1 MYGRR
6 AEGSFLDFRA
16 VLEGCDRLGAAAD
29 LRRSVKER
37 DVESFA
43 RLIAAHE
50 RKVYGLA
57 YRLMGNEE
65 DAKDLAQEAFLR
77 AFTSLERFRGNS
89 AFSTWLYRIVVN
101 VCIDEMRKRK
111 RERTR
116 SLSEK
121 PHLDE
126 SEPASGASLKERDIA
141 DSSPGPAEQLESK
154 ELSDVVRKAIDELSE
169 HYRTAIILRDIEG
182 FSYEEIAAIT
192 GCSLGTVKSRLN
204 RARNALR
211 EAIRSRPDFACH
223 LSQELLKIRRV

>member
-1 MYGRR
+1 M
-6 AEGSFLDFRA
+6 
-16 VLEGCDRLGAAAD
+16 GAAGD
-29 LRRSVKER
+29 LQRSVRAR
-37 DVESFA
+37 DIESFA
-43 RLIAAHE
+43 RLIAAYE

-77 AFTSLERFRGNS
+77 AFTSLERFRGDS
-89 AFSTWLYRIVVN
+89 TFSTWLYRIVVN
-101 VCIDEMRKRK
+101 VCIDEMRKRN

-121 PHLDE
+121 VHVDE
-126 SEPASGASLKERDIA
+126 TEPASGASLKERDVA

-154 ELSDVVRKAIDELSE
+154 ELSDVVRKAIAELSE